1 MESIMKDVKLIC
13 TTLLLILL
21 YLSLGAQNTYLDP
34 ENTMHPIANVDD
46 VFTPYV
52 NPSLLG
58 SSFAHGLGFGTSSD
72 EEDSYKQ
79 HWLFIAPGDF
89 AYTYENRN
97 DVSYHSLSS
106 GSPLG
111 EGAIFRNI
119 HIGSRYSWKNSKFS
133 EGWLRSG
140 VTLRPHNS
148 LSLAMVWDNPYK
160 QAPLYTFGAA
170 ARPLEFVNPNWGHRL
185 ELSADIDYNRD
196 PLDATAKREFKNPL
210 LGINTEVLN
219 GLKIG
224 AFYDLDS
231 KNAMIGFSLRFG
243 KLNLGDLL
251 FKPDQGNM
259 QFLDYVQFG
268 VLDYKPFLGIA
279 PRKWH
284 DMKLSGSVVSYKSPT
299 FSVGPFTVFDSGT
312 RSVEEVIQELE
323 KAAQEPGVEG
333 ILLVN
338 PSFATSFAL
347 MQELTR
353 AFEAFKAAGKHVA
366 CYYDNLSNGGY
377 VFAASIADK
386 IWLNPMGAL
395 DLKGLAIQSPYF
407 GDLLN
412 EMGIEVLNFRSH
424 RYKSAGNMFS
434 ESSMTQAE
442 RDVYDSILQ
451 TYLDEFIAQI
461 SKGRA
466 GKIAGSVEAAINEG
480 PYFKAQDALAKGL
493 VDGLAYQ
500 DELPELL
507 KAEFGFKRQSRELTN
522 YHDYNWHKS
531 SAKKIAVIY
540 AKGNIVM
547 GKGKPGKTIAAETTV
562 DLIRKARKNPA
573 YKGIILRVDSGGG
586 SAQASDIILRELVK
600 AQTENKKPVVVSMA
614 GMAASGGYYIACQA
628 DKIVAEASTLTG
640 SIGVIGIGF
649 NSERM
654 FNKIRINW
662 STVKK
667 GENADFPNPFRKWS
681 EAEKKR
687 MTDMIELI
695 YEDFV
700 VKVDTGRK
708 NLSLDQVHEYA
719 QGRVWS
725 GKQAYELGL
734 IDDLGG
740 MDKAL
745 EHMRQ
750 LTGIKGKIELVD
762 ATSKED
768 AININMKPI
777 SLTKALVPEMML
789 EIEDNY
795 KQIYELWKQFEGQ
808 NTLML
813 CPVQEQTIDF

>member
-1 MESIMKDVKLIC
+1 MEPIMKDIKFIC

-21 YLSLGAQNTYLDP
+21 CFSLGAQKAYVDP
-34 ENTMHPIANVDD
+34 ENTMHSIANIDD

-58 SSFAHGLGFGTSSD
+58 ISFADGIGFGTSYD
-72 EEDSYKQ
+72 EEDTYKQ
-79 HWLFIAPGDF
+79 HWIFFAPGGF

-97 DVSYHSLSS
+97 DVSYHNLAF
-106 GSPLG
+106 GNPLG
-111 EGAIFRNI
+111 DGPISKNI
-119 HIGSRYSWKNSKFS
+119 HIGTRYSWRNSKFS
-133 EGWLRSG
+133 KSWLRSG
-140 VTLRPHNS
+140 VTIRPHNS

-160 QAPLYTFGAA
+160 QSPAYRFGAA
-170 ARPLEFVNPNWGHRL
+170 IRPLDFLNSNLAHRL
-185 ELSADIDYNRD
+185 ELSADVNYNRD
-196 PLDATAKREFKNPL
+196 PLVVNAKREFKNPL
-210 LGINTEVLN
+210 LGINTEIVN

-224 AFYDLDS
+224 ASYDLDS
-231 KNAMIGFSLRFG
+231 KDATLGFSLRFG
-243 KLNLGDLL
+243 KVNLGNHIL
-251 FKPDQGNM
+251 KPDKGDTYTV
-259 QFLDYVQFG
+259 DYAQIG
-268 VLDYKPFLGIA
+268 TLDYKPFLGIA

-284 DMKLSGSVVSYKSPT
+284 NMKLSGSIVSYKTPT
-299 FSVGPFTVFDSGT
+299 FSVGPFTVFDST
-312 RSVEEVIQELE
+312 THSVEEVIGELK

-353 AFEAFKAAGKHVA
+353 AFEAFKATGKHVA

-386 IWLNPMGAL
+386 IWLNPMGIL

-407 GDLLN
+407 GDLLS
-412 EMGIEVLNFRSH
+412 ELGIEVLNFRSH
-424 RYKSAGNMFS
+424 RYKSAGNIFT
-434 ESSMTQAE
+434 ESSMTEAE
-442 RDVYDSILQ
+442 REVYDSILQ
-451 TYLDEFIAQI
+451 TYLDEFISQI

-466 GKIAGSVEAAINEG
+466 GKLVGSVEAAINEG
-480 PYFKAQDALAKGL
+480 PYFNAQDALAKGL
-493 VDGLAYQ
+493 VDGLVYQ

-507 KAEFGFKRQSRELTN
+507 KAEFGFKKQGKQLAN
-522 YHDYNWHKS
+522 YHDYNWHKKP
-531 SAKKIAVIY
+531 AQKIAVIY

-562 DLIRKARKNPA
+562 DLIRKARKNPE

-586 SAQASDIILRELVK
+586 SAQASDIILRELAL

-614 GMAASGGYYIACQA
+614 GAAASGGYYISCKA

-640 SIGVIGIGF
+640 SIGVIGLGF
-649 NSERM
+649 NTERM

-667 GENADFPNPFRKWS
+667 GENADFPNPFRSWTDT
-681 EAEKKR
+681 EKQR

-700 VKVDTGRK
+700 GKVADGRK
-708 NLSLDQVHEYA
+708 NLSSAQVHEYA

-725 GKQAYELGL
+725 GKQAYDRGL
-734 IDDLGG
+734 VDDLGG

-750 LTGIKGKIELVD
+750 LTGITGEIQLVD

-768 AININMKPI
+768 AIEINMKPI
-777 SLTKALVPEMML
+777 SLTKAFVPEMAL
-789 EIEDNY
+789 EIENSY
-795 KQIYELWKQFEGQ
+795 KQVYELWKQYEGQ
-808 NTLML
+808 NALML
-813 CPVQEQTIDF
+813 CPVQELILDF

>member
-1 MESIMKDVKLIC
+1 MEPIMKDIKLIC
-13 TTLLLILL
+13 TALLLALL
-21 YLSLGAQNTYLDP
+21 CFSLGAQNTYVDP
-34 ENTMHPIANVDD
+34 ENTMHPIANIDD

-52 NPSLLG
+52 NPSLLS
-58 SSFAHGLGFGTSSD
+58 SSFAHGIGFGTSSD

-79 HWLFIAPGDF
+79 HWLFIAPGEF
-89 AYTYENRN
+89 AYTYENRD
-97 DVSYHSLSS
+97 DVSYHSLST

-111 EGAIFRNI
+111 EGAIFKNI
-119 HIGSRYSWKNSKFS
+119 HIGTRYSWKNSKFS
-133 EGWLRSG
+133 KSWLRSG

-160 QAPLYTFGAA
+160 QAPAYKFGAA
-170 ARPLEFVNPNWGHRL
+170 IRPLEFVNSRLAHRL
-185 ELSADIDYNRD
+185 ELSADISYNRD
-196 PLDATAKREFKNPL
+196 PLDADAKREFKNPL
-210 LGINTEVLN
+210 LGIATEVID
-219 GLKIG
+219 GLKIN
-224 AFYDLDS
+224 AAYDLDS
-231 KNAMIGFSLRFG
+231 KNAMLGFSLRFG
-243 KLNLGDLL
+243 KVNLGDLI
-251 FKPDQGNM
+251 FKPDQGDM
-259 QFLDYVQFG
+259 QFVDYAQIG
-268 VLDYKPFLGIA
+268 NLDYKPFLGIA

-284 DMKLSGSVVSYKSPT
+284 DMKLSGSVVSYKNPT
-299 FSVGPFTVFDSGT
+299 FSIGPITVFDSTT
-312 RSVEEVIQELE
+312 RSVEEVIDELE

-347 MQELTR
+347 MQEMTR
-353 AFEAFKAAGKHVA
+353 AFEVFKSTGKHVA
-366 CYYDNLSNGGY
+366 CYYDNISNGGY

-386 IWLNPMGAL
+386 IWLNPMGSL
-395 DLKGLAIQSPYF
+395 DLKGLSIQSPYF
-407 GDLLN
+407 GDLLR

-424 RYKSAGNMFS
+424 RYKSAGNIFS

-442 RDVYDSILQ
+442 REVYESILQ

-466 GKIAGSVEAAINEG
+466 GKIAGSVESAINEG
-480 PYFKAQDALAKGL
+480 PYFNAQDALAKGL
-493 VDGLAYQ
+493 VDGLVYQ

-507 KAEFGFKRQSRELTN
+507 KEEFGFRRQSKQLAN

-531 SAKKIAVIY
+531 SPKKIAVIY

-547 GKGKPGKTIAAETTV
+547 GKGTPGKIIAAETTV
-562 DLIRKARKNPA
+562 DLIRKARKNPE

-586 SAQASDIILRELVK
+586 SAQASDIIMRELVK

-614 GMAASGGYYIACQA
+614 GAAASGGYYIACQA
-628 DKIVAEASTLTG
+628 DKIIAEASTLTG
-640 SIGVIGIGF
+640 SIGVIGLAF

-667 GENADFPNPFRKWS
+667 GENADFPNPFRSWS
-681 EAEKKR
+681 DAEKKR

-700 VKVDTGRK
+700 NKVDTGRK
-708 NLSLDQVHEYA
+708 NLSLEQVHEYA

-725 GKQAYELGL
+725 GKQAYDIGL
-734 IDDLGG
+734 VDDLGG

-750 LTGIKGKIELVD
+750 LTGIKGEIELVD

-768 AININMKPI
+768 AIEINMKPL
-777 SLTKALVPEMML
+777 SLTKAFLPDMVL
-789 EIEDNY
+789 EIEDSY
-795 KQIYELWKQFEGQ
+795 KQVYELWKQFEGQ
-808 NTLML
+808 NALML
-813 CPVQEQTIDF
+813 CPVQEVILDF